1 MQFYGA
7 NDLVAILG
15 VSRSKAYEI
24 IRDLIADLEQ
34 MGKLSPK
41 AGKIQKSY
49 FCERFMLSAEECDKM
64 LGKTN
69 QLNKEAM

>member
-7 NDLVAILG
+7 PDLVTILG

-24 IRDLIADLEQ
+24 IRDLISDLEQ

-41 AGKIQKSY
+41 AGKIQKTY
-49 FCERFMLSAEECDKM
+49 FCERFMLNPDDCDK
-64 LGKTN
+64 LLQNSN
-69 QLNKEAM
+69 QEKEAI